1 MVQRHLKIVQK
12 FVDPSFKKDERVQDL
27 KDILR
32 DAVAKQT
39 AFGEGGD

>member
-1 MVQRHLKIVQK
+1 MVQRHLKSVQK

-32 DAVAKQT
+32 DVVAKQPRL
-39 AFGEGGD
+39 GEGRD